1 MCRSTHDANELALFV
16 SREPHHADALLQ
28 VGSAPCGAMS
38 CHAVSCRVMSR
49 ASRTTHADVLLQ
61 VGGRVSTMPYA
72 RALRAPR
79 FQHARPP
86 PRADGAAVVAATRWR
101 QPPPSLR

>member
-28 VGSAPCGAMS
+28 VG
-38 CHAVSCRVMSR
+38 
-49 ASRTTHADVLLQ
+49 
-61 VGGRVSTMPYA
+61 GRVSTMPYT

-86 PRADGAAVVAATRWR
+86 PPRGWRRSSRSGEVAAATTLAPLTRLSSF
-101 QPPPSLR
+101 QFCGGCV

>member
-28 VGSAPCGAMS
+28 VG
-38 CHAVSCRVMSR
+38 
-49 ASRTTHADVLLQ
+49 
-61 VGGRVSTMPYA
+61 GRVSTMPYA
-72 RALRAPR
+72 RALRAPP

-101 QPPPSLR
+101 QPLPSLR

>member
-28 VGSAPCGAMS
+28 VG
-38 CHAVSCRVMSR
+38 
-49 ASRTTHADVLLQ
+49 
-61 VGGRVSTMPYA
+61 GRVSTMPYA
-72 RALRAPR
+72 RALRALR